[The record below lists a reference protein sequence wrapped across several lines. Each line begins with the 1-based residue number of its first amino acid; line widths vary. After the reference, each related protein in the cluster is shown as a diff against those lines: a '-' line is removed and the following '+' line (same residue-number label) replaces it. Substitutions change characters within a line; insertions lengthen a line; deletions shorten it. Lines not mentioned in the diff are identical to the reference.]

1 MGEDRVRDEEERT
14 GDEGAEPTPGTRL
27 LKDRRRGAAP
37 GAFKTI
43 LVSSSAKARAKIR
56 KCEECGHDNVP
67 EAVYC
72 EGCGSNLDD
81 QEKKKEFEESMRRL
95 DEYTEKVAGARSK
108 REGGTILRRRKAP
121 VMQPAADV
129 EKKSYHSQ
137 YMPGGADRVQ
147 QYDQSGF
154 RSDVAAPVRQGY
166 GPPAYQQP
174 GAVQPVMPQYV
185 AVPVNYAVPAQP
197 KTRSTAFIV
206 GVVLLA
212 FLAVVLIGLV
222 ITIVILV

>member
-1 MGEDRVRDEEERT
+1 MEEDKVRDDGESA
-14 GDEGAEPTPGTRL
+14 GDERPEPTPGTRL
-27 LKDRRRGAAP
+27 LKDRRDGDAP
-37 GAFKTI
+37 RTFKTI

-67 EAVYC
+67 AAVYC

-81 QEKKKEFEESMRRL
+81 QEQKKEFEKSMRRL
-95 DEYTEKVAGARSK
+95 DEYTEKIAGSRPK
-108 REGGTILRRRKAP
+108 KDGGTILRRRKAP

-129 EKKSYHSQ
+129 EKKSYHSH
-137 YMPGGADRVQ
+137 YVPGGAERVQ

-154 RSDVAAPVRQGY
+154 RSDQAAPVQQVFGPHGY
-166 GPPAYQQP
+166 RQP
-174 GAVQPVMPQYV
+174 GVVQPVVPQYV
-185 AVPVNYAVPAQP
+185 ALPVDYNITARP

-212 FLAVVLIGLV
+212 FLALVLVGLV